1 MFVFFRIRL
10 PPRSTRTATLFP
22 YTSLF
27 RSPHR
32 RGEAVDRVV
41 ADLHGF
47 LGIAEGDRR
56 QHRAEDL
63 LLRDGHV
70 VLHAVEDGRLD
81 VVAAALGENAL
92 AAERH
97 LCARTEERG
106 GGKECVSTC
115 RSRWL
120 PSP

>member
-32 RGEAVDRVV
+32 RGEAVDRAV

-81 VVAAALGENAL
+81 VVAAALGEKDRKSTRPELQSLMRISYAV
-92 AAERH
+92 
-97 LCARTEERG
+97 LCLKKKTDAHIYWR
-106 GGKECVSTC
+106 
-115 RSRWL
+115 
-120 PSP
+120 